1 MDVVCKSDN
10 PVYNYPKLLD
20 SSSKLT
26 DLAVNG
32 ATTLP
37 YSYSVVNRDLGKVLV
52 IVPTYNELESLPVI
66 VAGIRA
72 AEPEVHILIA
82 DDNSPDG
89 TGEVANALSSSNS
102 FVHALHRKQKAGL
115 GAAYLDAFAWARSQG
130 YDVVVEMDADG
141 SHRPIDLT
149 KILDALSDN
158 DVVLG
163 SRWVKDGKVVN
174 WVRSREVLSR
184 GGNLYT
190 RMWLG
195 IPIKDATGGFRA
207 YRMSALDQMDI
218 KQVESQGYCFQVDM
232 AWRATKAGLRVAEVP
247 ITFVEREL
255 GESKMDSS
263 IVKEALWRVTQ
274 WGIEKRLTDVK
285 RIFGQS

>member
-1 MDVVCKSDN
+1 V
-10 PVYNYPKLLD
+10 
-20 SSSKLT
+20 
-26 DLAVNG
+26 AI
-32 ATTLP
+32 
-37 YSYSVVNRDLGKVLV
+37 RDLGKVLV

-66 VAGIRA
+66 VAGIRD
-72 AEPEVHILIA
+72 AEPDVHILIA

-89 TGEVANALSSSNS
+89 TGEVANTLSSVDSS
-102 FVHALHRKQKAGL
+102 VHVLHRKQKAGL
-115 GAAYLDAFAWARSQG
+115 GAAYLDAFSWAKTQG
-130 YDVVVEMDADG
+130 FQVVVEMDADG
-141 SHRPIDLT
+141 SHRPVDLT

-163 SRWVKDGKVVN
+163 SRWVNEGKVVN
-174 WVRSREVLSR
+174 WAKSREVLSR

-207 YRMSALDQMDI
+207 YRMSALDQIDI
-218 KQVESQGYCFQVDM
+218 QQVESQGYCFQVDM

-274 WGIEKRLTDVK
+274 WGIEKRYSDLK
-285 RIFGQS
+285 RVFGR

>member
-1 MDVVCKSDN
+1 V
-10 PVYNYPKLLD
+10 
-20 SSSKLT
+20 
-26 DLAVNG
+26 A
-32 ATTLP
+32 
-37 YSYSVVNRDLGKVLV
+37 NRDLGSILV
-52 IVPTYNELESLPVI
+52 IVPTYNERESLPMI
-66 VAGIRA
+66 VSGIRQ
-72 AEPEVHILIA
+72 AEPKVHILIA

-89 TGEVANALSSSNS
+89 TGEVADVLSSEDDG
-102 FVHALHRKQKAGL
+102 VHVRHRSAKAGL
-115 GAAYLDAFAWARSQG
+115 GAAYLDAFGWAKTNG

-141 SHRPIDLT
+141 SHRPQDLT

-163 SRWVKDGKVVN
+163 SRWIKNGKVVN
-174 WVRSREVLSR
+174 WAKSREILSR

-195 IPIKDATGGFRA
+195 IPIHDATGGFRA
-207 YRMSALDQMDI
+207 YRVSALAVMDI
-218 KQVESQGYCFQVDM
+218 NNVESQGYCFQVDM
-232 AWRATKAGLRVAEVP
+232 AWRAIRANLRVVEVP

-255 GESKMDSS
+255 GESKMDSA

-285 RIFGQS
+285 NLFMR